1 MENKLEIQISI
12 ANYEEIIE
20 KLENIK
26 KLLNEIAD
34 INIQIEVK

>member
-26 KLLNEIAD
+26 KLLNEIAN
-34 INIQIEVK
+34 INIQLEVK

>member
-1 MENKLEIQISI
+1 MENKIEIQISI

-34 INIQIEVK
+34 INIQLEVK

>member
-1 MENKLEIQISI
+1 MENKIEIQISI

-26 KLLNEIAD
+26 KLLNEIAN
-34 INIQIEVK
+34 INIQLEVK

>member
-34 INIQIEVK
+34 INIQLEVK

>member
-1 MENKLEIQISI
+1 MENKIEIQISI

-26 KLLNEIAD
+26 KLLNEIAN

>member
-1 MENKLEIQISI
+1 MENKIEIQISI